1 MCNNTTA
8 CYYCPNISIN
18 HSLSSYI
25 VITWSASIT
34 VAVLS
39 PVAVVGNALV
49 LAAIWRNASLRT
61 PSYLLLAG
69 LAFTDL
75 STGLISQPFYAAM
88 EFIKLSGIRYNRTV
102 AAIATG
108 SATYFIHITT
118 SIISLMSIERWL
130 HMTRRSLLT
139 VRRVYS
145 TLTILYLIMLP
156 FPICSELSIF
166 YYKSGLQIA
175 SVSYILAC
183 LIVTS
188 TAYTKVF
195 RIIRSHQRQIQ
206 SNYLS
211 RPSVQPAINIAK
223 YRKSVYTVLYILAIF
238 YVSYT
243 PAVIPFGLSVTLAN
257 DYDNLKK
264 SLLDLSLM
272 FMFLSSSLNPF
283 LYLWRMN
290 DIRNEVT
297 TLVKTIFRKDN

>member
-8 CYYCPNISIN
+8 CFDYSNKSN
-18 HSLSSYI
+18 DHSLSSYI
-25 VITWSASIT
+25 VITWSASIA

-39 PVAVVGNALV
+39 PIAVVGNALV

-75 STGLISQPFYAAM
+75 NTGLISQPFYAAM
-88 EFIKLSGIRYNRTV
+88 EIIRLSGLRNNRTV
-102 AAIATG
+102 VAIAIG
-108 SATYFIHITT
+108 SAMYFIPITT
-118 SIISLMSIERWL
+118 SIISLMSIERWF

-145 TLTILYLIMLP
+145 ILTILYLIMLP
-156 FPICSELSIF
+156 FPICRER
-166 YYKSGLQIA
+166 LQIA
-175 SVSYILAC
+175 IMSYILAC

-188 TAYTKVF
+188 TAYVKVF
-195 RIIRSHQRQIQ
+195 RIIRSHQQQIQ

-211 RPSVQPAINIAK
+211 RPSAQPAINIAK
-223 YRKSVYTVLYILAIF
+223 YKKSVYTVLYILAIF

-243 PAVIPFGLSVTLAN
+243 PVVIPIGLSMTIDDSNLTNLLSDLA
-257 DYDNLKK
+257 
-264 SLLDLSLM
+264 LM

-290 DIRNEVT
+290 DIRNEVR
-297 TLVKTIFRKDN
+297 TLVKIIFRKDN

>member
-8 CYYCPNISIN
+8 CYYYPNISIN

-25 VITWSASIT
+25 VITWSTSIT

-61 PSYLLLAG
+61 SSYLLLAG

-130 HMTRRSLLT
+130 HMTRRSLFT
-139 VRRVYS
+139 VRRVYC
-145 TLTILYLIMLP
+145 TLAVLYLIMLS
-156 FPICSELSIF
+156 FPICRELFISH
-166 YYKSGLQIA
+166 YKFRLQIA
-175 SVSYILAC
+175 SLSFVLGC
-183 LIVTS
+183 LVVTS
-188 TAYTKVF
+188 IAYAKVF
-195 RIIRSHQRQIQ
+195 RIIQSHQQQIQ

-211 RPSVQPAINIAK
+211 RPSAQPAINIAK
-223 YRKSVYTVLYILAIF
+223 YKKSVYTVLYILAIF

-243 PAVIPFGLSVTLAN
+243 PIVIPIGLSVILAS

-264 SLLDLSLM
+264 SLSDLAIM